1 MKSLHHIEQRIFEVD
16 GIRAELSGPVS
27 GHADYWTNKFNGDKR
42 VTEFKS
48 RFAQRYPNVSIVLYD
63 GVGRDAH
70 GGYLLKN
77 LRATYE
83 FSWIQDTVHLY
94 DLLVRQQQEQIKSLK
109 KASGQSAGAGE
120 ATPAEPDP
128 YEVLGVASD
137 CSDEEIVQ
145 AYKRRITR
153 FHPDKLSGLDEAI
166 IAFGNERA
174 QLINRA
180 RDQILLARGKGNKSK
195 AA

>member
-48 RFAQRYPNVSIVLYD
+48 RFAQRYPDVSIVLYD

-83 FSWIQDTVHLY
+83 FDWIQDTVYLY
-94 DLLVRQQQEQIKSLK
+94 ALLVQEQQKQIESLK
-109 KASGQSAGAGE
+109 EAMGE
-120 ATPAEPDP
+120 STGTGNLTPAEPDP
-128 YEVLGVASD
+128 YEILGAAPGS
-137 CSDEEIVQ
+137 SDEEIAQ
-145 AYKRRITR
+145 AYKRKITR

-166 IAFGNERA
+166 IAFGNERS
-174 QLINRA
+174 QMINRA
-180 RDQILLARGKGNKSK
+180 RDQILQARAKANKSK